1 MAENFTLDGWTIFY
15 FFFHRSLDMGKRK
28 SIIAF
33 ITTNY
38 FITATGAN
46 KLRQDLYERT
56 TIKSIINFNEL
67 RIFESSQGQHNAI
80 TIATKEKVKTN
91 KARNCI
97 TRRTGIA
104 TSEIL
109 ENIVDWRD
117 PETQYYEVSQG
128 QLYEG
133 LDLQIRVGGYG
144 SGSGDPVQVI
154 LEKLKK
160 QPDSLGDLCH
170 VLMGLVSRAD
180 KVSNS
185 HLKKYPDL
193 KAKKGDGI
201 FVLTPKELKSL
212 NLGEED
218 YAKYVR
224 PFYKNSDIGRYFS
237 KVKNT
242 FWLLYVKDEGEPIK
256 LSQELRT
263 HFGKI

>member
-1 MAENFTLDGWTIFY
+1 MKRYSMRWARTAFGKKFYTRWMDYFY

-46 KLRQDLYERT
+46 NLRQDLYERT

-80 TIATKEKVKTN
+80 TIAIKDKVRTS
-91 KARNCI
+91 KARNCL
-97 TRRTGIA
+97 TSRTGIA

-109 ENIVDWRD
+109 ENIVSWRD
-117 PETQYYEVSQG
+117 LETQYYEVNQE

-133 LDLQIRVGGYG
+133 LDRQIRVGGYG
-144 SGSGDPVQVI
+144 SSSGDPVQVI
-154 LEKLKK
+154 LDKLKK

-185 HLKKYPDL
+185 HLKKIS
-193 KAKKGDGI
+193 G
-201 FVLTPKELKSL
+201 FES
-212 NLGEED
+212 
-218 YAKYVR
+218 
-224 PFYKNSDIGRYFS
+224 
-237 KVKNT
+237 
-242 FWLLYVKDEGEPIK
+242 
-256 LSQELRT
+256 
-263 HFGKI
+263 